1 MELNIVSIMY
11 LFFRLAPFVI
21 VSYFAI
27 SSIFNKDLKGIIY
40 MAGLLIACFVTYI
53 FGAAFSTSI
62 DSIVNA
68 NGDSVEK
75 SPVCNLLT
83 LKSGGSFS
91 EIPLGISILT
101 YTFFYFLYVII
112 KYELIFS
119 NIPILVV
126 LPSLIIGDYMWN
138 NQNNCYNWFKI
149 LVSILIGG
157 FIGYMWAYIVDS
169 FGRPNLQFFNVLSNQ
184 VVCERPSRQLFKC
197 TFQ

>member
-11 LFFRLAPFVI
+11 LFFRIAPFVI

-27 SSIFNKDLKGIIY
+27 SSIFNKDLKGIVY
-40 MAGLLIACFVTYI
+40 MAGLLIACFITYI
-53 FGAAFSTSI
+53 IGTAFSSSI
-62 DSIVNA
+62 DSIIGS
-68 NGDSVEK
+68 NGLEAER
-75 SPVCNLLT
+75 SPTCNILT

-91 EIPLGISILT
+91 QIPLGIAILT
-101 YTFFYFLYVII
+101 YTFFYFLYVIL
-112 KYELIFS
+112 KYELIII

-126 LPSLIIGDYMWN
+126 LPSLIVGDYVWN
-138 NQNNCYNWFKI
+138 SQNNCYGWFKI
-149 LVSILIGG
+149 LLSIIIGG
-157 FIGYMWAYIVDS
+157 FIGYLWAYIVDS